1 MAVDAIVRDIELTIL
16 KPSYVN
22 VIAVVGRIFDLGE
35 GVCQWIRC
43 AICDQNSSGIVP
55 IGRRFLYSVLRS
67 MGVDQ
72 TCIAPNVGLVVAWS
86 KRSSQGDMRE
96 ERRAKCYSKVRA
108 ERCKPT

>member
-1 MAVDAIVRDIELTIL
+1 MAVDAIVRDIKLTIL
-16 KPSYVN
+16 KPSDVN

-35 GVCQWIRC
+35 GVPVDTLCNLRPEF
-43 AICDQNSSGIVP
+43 SSGIVL

-86 KRSSQGDMRE
+86 KRSSQGDMR
-96 ERRAKCYSKVRA
+96 
-108 ERCKPT
+108 